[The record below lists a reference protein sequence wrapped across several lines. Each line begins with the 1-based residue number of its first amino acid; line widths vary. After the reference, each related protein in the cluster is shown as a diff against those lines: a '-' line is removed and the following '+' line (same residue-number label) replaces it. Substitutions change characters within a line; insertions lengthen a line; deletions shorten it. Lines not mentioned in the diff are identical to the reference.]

1 MHLRFWR
8 AWRRSSALSS
18 DLAAKER
25 RAEAWA
31 KRLRASEYASAAVV
45 LLGVVLDDTNFLPL
59 LFGHSSFWSGL
70 RDRRVGG
77 AMIAAGIAFEILFSM
92 LVSGREK
99 VISSIAAQRRIEA
112 EQKTAE
118 ALGKLKAADG
128 HIAELTLQAEQERTA
143 RREIEERIVKAN
155 EAIARARVFSYFL
168 GG

>member
-1 MHLRFWR
+1 
-8 AWRRSSALSS
+8 
-18 DLAAKER
+18 
-25 RAEAWA
+25 
-31 KRLRASEYASAAVV
+31 
-45 LLGVVLDDTNFLPL
+45 
-59 LFGHSSFWSGL
+59 
-70 RDRRVGG
+70 
-77 AMIAAGIAFEILFSM
+77 MIAAGIAFEILFSM